1 MDEAIV
7 FEKTERGQREIAQ
20 PGGELQPR
28 LRRILIMIDGA
39 KQIGDL
45 APMTRPGEI
54 EVIVET
60 LLRGGYIV
68 ASGGEPAAVPF
79 QPAEEEPEAPA
90 PAPASAAPAVD
101 FEETRRRAMRQV
113 QDMLGPNG
121 DPLAIEIERC
131 KTPAH
136 LRELIGKSLRI
147 IAQARGPARAVE
159 FRKKLGSES

>member
-20 PGGELQPR
+20 PGGELPPR

-39 KQIGDL
+39 KPIGDL

-60 LLRGGYIV
+60 LLRGSYIV
-68 ASGGEPAAVPF
+68 ASGGEPAAMPF

-121 DPLAIEIERC
+121 DPLAIEFERC
-131 KTPAH
+131 KTPAQ

-147 IAQARGPARAVE
+147 IA
-159 FRKKLGSES
+159 